1 MKRAKDAAM
10 LDRLQKWA
18 SDPEKYSKLNPE
30 DSKIFERWSTADDLL
45 RRYPSRKYCVSMMVA
60 KYGCDQATAYR
71 DIANA
76 QVFFGTVNVYN
87 KDYIKGWL
95 IEDILKLIQTAKEKG
110 DTKARSAA
118 QANLIKVMGF
128 DREDKSVIRPEDL
141 EAHKYYAVLISGKD
155 AIKIDLE
162 KLDDIPME
170 TRAKIVASI
179 DDMITEDTAYTLISS
194 AMYEQE
200 LQSEQES
207 DQVDSPESEG

>member
-1 MKRAKDAAM
+1 MKRPKDAAM
-10 LDRLQKWA
+10 LDRIQKWA
-18 SDPEKYSKLNPE
+18 SDPEKYSKLHPE

-45 RRYPSRKYCVSMMVA
+45 RRYPSRKYCVSVLVA

-87 KDYIKGWL
+87 KEYIKGWL

-118 QANLIKVMGF
+118 HANLIKVMGF

-141 EAHKYYAVLISGKD
+141 EPHKYYAVLVNGKN

-162 KLDDIPME
+162 KLDEIPME
-170 TRAKIVASI
+170 IRSKVVASI
-179 DDMITEDTAYTLISS
+179 DDMITEDTAYQLISS
-194 AMYEQE
+194 AMYEQNI
-200 LQSEQES
+200 QPQQES
-207 DQVDSPESEG
+207 DQIDTSESEG